1 MAAERNDTMN
11 NMKSKEFGTWTL
23 ADVLSEGLFLVPNY
37 QRGYAWT
44 ERQLNEFWEDINIAV
59 LSNRRHYTGAITV
72 EKDDAAIGNSKRPYY
87 EVIDGQQRLTTA
99 AILLSVF
106 KKGDSPFLTDESA
119 GEKKLLLSYAE
130 NNEDR
135 QFLENIL
142 LDRECDDALN
152 SYQRNLKGAK
162 KFFEK
167 KLEEIDTTQTE
178 AIVNAV
184 MTKLAFDFRILEDD
198 FDSGVVFETMNNRGK
213 ALTLLE
219 KLKNRLMYLTN
230 GLEEDDDEKDEL
242 CQYINEGWGEI
253 YRHLA
258 SNPNIDPLDE
268 NEFVA
273 AHLSVCRNPKERVY
287 SEAVAESRLFK
298 MFCSRSESYPKSEG
312 VDVHDGKAMERA
324 KREEKISL
332 EKIRDYVKDLRK
344 FSEPWAKVHGDFENA
359 MGRCRLIS
367 GTREVKVFLA
377 AVLRKVES
385 EDIRTSIFDMAEKI
399 LFRNTIKTVLDEATF
414 VTLARRLHGKCL
426 DMLRGLEREPV
437 TGEGILEGL
446 KAKAMDER
454 HQIDVERFID
464 RFADGFYGWSGLKYF
479 LFKEEGANGLPW
491 SKFEETS
498 IEHIIPQSSVQG
510 DDGWWTRQVR
520 EFAPYE
526 GVWSDLEREEKR
538 KCKQRRHVLVNS
550 LGNFVLLTQSENAS
564 VSNDPWEG
572 YPEVEGRHRAV
583 IGKKAFYAD
592 VKNDSSA
599 GARAV
604 AQNFECW
611 NAFCVRDRGRK
622 LFKKL
627 GDMILDESASLSDD
641 QIDEALGFVNIQN
654 LQNTKFGAL
663 SEDEVNRLAPRMGT
677 GAESEKR
684 KGNDSV
690 INGERENAMTSQ
702 QLDEVLQMFNN
713 AGILLEKSRDYVPY
727 PTRSADLV
735 LCRRNSEPNNFLYL
749 KEETPYIGFYGND
762 YEVMRSWA
770 TAVLQD
776 QIKKTKAFKDWA
788 FKVPARSA
796 KGSYAVWFT
805 LKLNREP
812 WYDRREEVVSVAAE
826 LYKILKDNGALDDN
840 FDVNRYK

>member
-1 MAAERNDTMN
+1 MR
-11 NMKSKEFGTWTL
+11 
-23 ADVLSEGLFLVPNY
+23 
-37 QRGYAWT
+37 
-44 ERQLNEFWEDINIAV
+44 
-59 LSNRRHYTGAITV
+59 
-72 EKDDAAIGNSKRPYY
+72 
-87 EVIDGQQRLTTA
+87 ID
-99 AILLSVF
+99 SF
-106 KKGDSPFLTDESA
+106 FES
-119 GEKKLLLSYAE
+119 
-130 NNEDR
+130 
-135 QFLENIL
+135 IL

-167 KLEEIDTTQTE
+167 KFDEIDEIQAE
-178 AIVNAV
+178 AVVNAV
-184 MTKLAFDFRILEDD
+184 MTKLAFDFRIMEDD
-198 FDSGVVFETMNNRGK
+198 FDSEVVFETMNNRGK
-213 ALTLLE
+213 VLTLLE
-219 KLKNRLMYLTN
+219 KLKNRLMYLTS
-230 GLEEDDDEKDEL
+230 GLEEDEDEKDEL
-242 CQYINEGWGEI
+242 CQDINRGWGEI

-273 AHLSVCRNPKERVY
+273 AHLSVYRNPKERVY

-312 VDVHDGKAMERA
+312 VDLHDDRAMERA
-324 KREEKISL
+324 IREEKISL
-332 EKIRDYVKDLRK
+332 EKIRDYVEDLVA
-344 FSEPWAKVHGDFENA
+344 FSAPWAKVHGDFENA

-377 AVLRKVES
+377 TVLLNVKR
-385 EDIRTSIFDMAEKI
+385 EDLRTSIFDIAEKI

-426 DMLRGLEREPV
+426 DMLRGLEKEPIK
-437 TGEGILEGL
+437 GEGILEGL

-454 HQIDVERFID
+454 HQIDVERFVD

-510 DDGWWTRQVR
+510 DDGWWNRQVR

-526 GVWSDLEREEKR
+526 GVWADLETGEKR
-538 KCKQRRHVLVNS
+538 KIKQRRHLLVNS
-550 LGNFVLLTQSENAS
+550 LGNFVLLTQPENAS
-564 VSNDPWEG
+564 VSDDPWEG
-572 YPEVEGRHRAV
+572 YSEAEGYHRAV

-627 GDMILDESASLSDD
+627 ADMILGESAFFSND
-641 QIDEALGFVNIQN
+641 QIDEALGFGDALNFQD
-654 LQNTKFGAL
+654 TKFAAL

-677 GAESEKR
+677 GAESRKR
-684 KGNDSV
+684 KGHDGVAN
-690 INGERENAMTSQ
+690 NARANAMTSQ
-702 QLDEVLQMFNN
+702 QLDEVLQMLAK
-713 AGILLEKSRDYVPY
+713 AGVDLEKSRDYVSY

-735 LCRRNSEPNNFLYL
+735 LFRRSSDPNNFLYL
-749 KEETPYIGFYGND
+749 KEEKPYIGFYGNY
-762 YEVMRSWA
+762 YEDMRTWA
-770 TAVLQD
+770 TAV
-776 QIKKTKAFKDWA
+776 IKEEIEKNEKFSNWTV
-788 FKVPARSA
+788 KVPHTLPR
-796 KGSYAVWFT
+796 GDYAVWFT
-805 LKLNREP
+805 VKLDGEP
-812 WYDRREEVVSVAAE
+812 WYSRREEVVSVVAE
-826 LYKILKDNGALDDN
+826 LYNILRSKGVLDDN
-840 FDVNRYK
+840 FDVNKYKQ

>member
-1 MAAERNDTMN
+1 
-11 NMKSKEFGTWTL
+11 
-23 ADVLSEGLFLVPNY
+23 
-37 QRGYAWT
+37 
-44 ERQLNEFWEDINIAV
+44 
-59 LSNRRHYTGAITV
+59 
-72 EKDDAAIGNSKRPYY
+72 
-87 EVIDGQQRLTTA
+87 
-99 AILLSVF
+99 
-106 KKGDSPFLTDESA
+106 
-119 GEKKLLLSYAE
+119 
-130 NNEDR
+130 
-135 QFLENIL
+135 
-142 LDRECDDALN
+142 
-152 SYQRNLKGAK
+152 
-162 KFFEK
+162 
-167 KLEEIDTTQTE
+167 
-178 AIVNAV
+178 
-184 MTKLAFDFRILEDD
+184 
-198 FDSGVVFETMNNRGK
+198 
-213 ALTLLE
+213 
-219 KLKNRLMYLTN
+219 
-230 GLEEDDDEKDEL
+230 
-242 CQYINEGWGEI
+242 
-253 YRHLA
+253 
-258 SNPNIDPLDE
+258 
-268 NEFVA
+268 
-273 AHLSVCRNPKERVY
+273 
-287 SEAVAESRLFK
+287 
-298 MFCSRSESYPKSEG
+298 
-312 VDVHDGKAMERA
+312 
-324 KREEKISL
+324 
-332 EKIRDYVKDLRK
+332 
-344 FSEPWAKVHGDFENA
+344 
-359 MGRCRLIS
+359 
-367 GTREVKVFLA
+367 
-377 AVLRKVES
+377 
-385 EDIRTSIFDMAEKI
+385 
-399 LFRNTIKTVLDEATF
+399 
-414 VTLARRLHGKCL
+414 
-426 DMLRGLEREPV
+426 
-437 TGEGILEGL
+437 
-446 KAKAMDER
+446 
-454 HQIDVERFID
+454 
-464 RFADGFYGWSGLKYF
+464 
-479 LFKEEGANGLPW
+479 
-491 SKFEETS
+491 
-498 IEHIIPQSSVQG
+498 
-510 DDGWWTRQVR
+510 
-520 EFAPYE
+520 
-526 GVWSDLEREEKR
+526 VWSDLEREEKR

-564 VSNDPWEG
+564 VSDDPWEG

-604 AQNFECW
+604 ALNSECW

-735 LCRRNSEPNNFLYL
+735 LFRRNSEPNNFLYL